1 MRYTSIANTNS
12 EEVEIDEPVLE
23 VTEIVPGTEDCPLD
37 EKVSDK
43 HLNRA
48 EDVLK
53 RLRLDHLHTEERE
66 QVEKTCADYHD
77 IFHFPGETLTGTT
90 AIRHEIRMQPGVE
103 PVNVKPYRLTETQKW
118 EVSYLGH
125 VISENRGFSGTG

>member
-1 MRYTSIANTNS
+1 MK
-12 EEVEIDEPVLE
+12 LE
-23 VTEIVPGTEDCPLD
+23 VTEIVPGTEDCPHD

-48 EDVLK
+48 EEVLK

-66 QVEKTCADYHD
+66 QVEKTSADYHD
-77 IFHFPGETLTGTT
+77 IFHLPGEMLTGTT

-103 PVNVKPYRLTETQKW
+103 PVNVKPYRLP
-118 EVSYLGH
+118 
-125 VISENRGFSGTG
+125 